1 MKKILKVMGVVA
13 IFVALAVMVYKQV
26 NVEPNNSILAKNIEA
41 LSRGENDNIIYKYRI
56 KESCMCYDNVTG
68 LPRQA
73 RIKTCE
79 KYEWSIPMEQ
89 TSCKVTYC
97 SSGSS
102 CR

>member
-1 MKKILKVMGVVA
+1 MKKLFKVMGVVA
-13 IFVALAVMVYKQV
+13 VCAVFAVVVYNQV
-26 NVEPNNSILAKNIEA
+26 NAKPENSILAKNIEA
-41 LSRGENDNIIYKYRI
+41 LSSGENENMIYKYRI

-68 LPRQA
+68 VPRQA

-79 KYEWSIPMEQ
+79 KYEWSIPMVQ

-97 SSGSS
+97 STGSA